1 MQSAL
6 IRAHSE
12 AFLRPAARQNP
23 DAGWAPDELF
33 GNDRMLDALN
43 VHPDAQP
50 EEVLSNVMKGIDA
63 FVAGA
68 EQFDDITMLCLK
80 YNGPAAS
87 GEQA

>member
-1 MQSAL
+1 MA
-6 IRAHSE
+6 E
-12 AFLRPAARQNP
+12 ATNANN
-23 DAGWAPDELF
+23 ELF

-68 EQFDDITMLCLK
+68 EMLCLK